1 MKIKKIDII
10 FGSIIFILIILLNR
24 NDISKEICITEQ
36 QEIICS
42 NSSKNLSLYKETR
55 LKTIPPY
62 FLDDTIIINKKELR
76 NYLGIKSKSS
86 E

>member
-10 FGSIIFILIILLNR
+10 FGSILFILIILLNR
-24 NDISKEICITEQ
+24 NNPSNEICITEQ
-36 QEIICS
+36 QEVICS
-42 NSSKNLSLYKETR
+42 NSSENLSLYKETR

-62 FLDDTIIINKKELR
+62 FLNQTILLNKKELR